1 MPTYLQDTRK
11 AVASALWLPFSYLVM
26 VVVFA
31 ILLQTAETLFALG
44 LDFPSAA
51 AIFAGYLPGAA
62 VVASAVA
69 AWFLIQN
76 WRGEGRS
83 TAGLF
88 LRAFFWCVSLPARG
102 WFLGFGWVLI
112 GVVKFVV
119 FIVMGIMGLV
129 VAWWLISLLQSF
141 GVNGW
146 VLALV
151 GVLVCGLAVGGG
163 AWANQYGSG
172 QTQGFP
178 IGLVVLAFLAFIG
191 IVGWLILTVTIFAV
205 LAIPFSLVLFAFQ
218 GGRWDPSWEWYE
230 LALALGA
237 AVVVMGPPLITEG
250 ADRIKA
256 AVSTFLDALP
266 FVGRRRRAARAAA
279 TPRVPTLRERQQ
291 VRREEIQR
299 IQREALDRRFAGLQN
314 RTRGDAESVSRALRD
329 LGGTPRSPR
338 SDGAP
343 RPQPR
348 NLDGGTPN
356 VRVNAAVND
365 AGEE

>member
-1 MPTYLQDTRK
+1 MPTYLHDTRK
-11 AVASALWLPFSYLVM
+11 AVASVLWLPFSYLAM
-26 VVVFA
+26 VVVFV
-31 ILLQTAETLFALG
+31 ILLQTAETLFTLG

-51 AIFAGYLPGAA
+51 AIFAGYLPGAV

-88 LRAFFWCVSLPARG
+88 LRAFFWCLSLPARG

-112 GVVKFVV
+112 GVVKFAGFV
-119 FIVMGIMGLV
+119 VMGIMGIL

-141 GVNGW
+141 GVSGW
-146 VLALV
+146 VLVLV
-151 GVLVCGLAVGGG
+151 GILVCGLSVGGA

-172 QTQGFP
+172 HTQGFP
-178 IGLVVLAFLAFIG
+178 IGLVILAILAFIG
-191 IVGWLILTVTIFAV
+191 IVAWLILTVTIFAI
-205 LAIPFSLVLFAFQ
+205 LAIPFSIVLFAFQ
-218 GGRWDPSWEWYE
+218 AQKWDLSWEWYE

-237 AVVVMGPPLITEG
+237 AVVVMGPPLVTEG
-250 ADRIKA
+250 SDRIKA

-266 FVGRRRRAARAAA
+266 FIGRRRRAARAAA
-279 TPRVPTLRERQQ
+279 TPRVPTPREQQ
-291 VRREEIQR
+291 RARWDEAQR
-299 IQREALDRRFAGLQN
+299 FRREALDRQFASLQN

-329 LGGTPRSPR
+329 LGGAPPSPR

-343 RPQPR
+343 
-348 NLDGGTPN
+348 
-356 VRVNAAVND
+356 
-365 AGEE
+365 